1 MEQERSN
8 MTNSTNREQSSV
20 SKKLSKTSLV
30 TKTTSQTSVIGSLIT
45 KVGFQNVVWSLI
57 GQIDFSN
64 RDWSLEMV
72 EINVQNR

>member
-57 GQIDFSN
+57 GQIDFSD

>member
-1 MEQERSN
+1 

-57 GQIDFSN
+57 GQIHFSD
-64 RDWSLEMV
+64 RDWSLKMAK
-72 EINVQNR
+72 IYVQNR

>member
-45 KVGFQNVVWSLI
+45 KVGFQMSFRSLI
-57 GQIDFSN
+57 GQFYISD
-64 RDWSLEMV
+64 RDWSLEMAK
-72 EINVQNR
+72 INVQNR